1 MKYGSIWARI
11 GGGLIDLLIVLII
24 SSVILFFWGF
34 FIGIKNTDLNLS
46 AEEQAIMWKAR
57 GLLVGLL
64 VDLIYTVVLQ
74 TSNKQATL
82 GQSAFDL
89 IITKNNGEQANFG
102 QILIRYLIS
111 IPSSLILKMGYV
123 IAIFTKRKQTLHDL
137 IANTVVLEK
146 NEIIEKEEIVIDK
159 KSSGAKEFFVFI
171 ATILGFILVAYLIK
185 N

>member
-24 SSVILFFWGF
+24 SAVLLFCWGVL
-34 FIGIKNTDLNLS
+34 IGIKNTDLNLS
-46 AEEQAIMWKAR
+46 VEEQAIMWKAR

-64 VDLIYTVVLQ
+64 VDAIYTVVLQ

-89 IITKNNGEQANFG
+89 IVVKNNGEKANFG
-102 QILIRYLIS
+102 QVLSRYLIS
-111 IPSSLILKMGYV
+111 IPSSLIFKLGYV

-137 IANTVVLEK
+137 IANTVVIEK
-146 NEIIEKEEIVIDK
+146 NEIIEKEELVLDK
-159 KSSGAKEFFVFI
+159 KSNGGKEFIVFI
-171 ATILGFILVAYLIK
+171 TTILGFILVAYIIK

>member
-11 GGGLIDLLIVLII
+11 GGGLIDFLIVLII

-89 IITKNNGEQANFG
+89 IITKNNG
-102 QILIRYLIS
+102 
-111 IPSSLILKMGYV
+111 
-123 IAIFTKRKQTLHDL
+123 
-137 IANTVVLEK
+137 
-146 NEIIEKEEIVIDK
+146 K
-159 KSSGAKEFFVFI
+159 KS
-171 ATILGFILVAYLIK
+171 
-185 N
+185 